1 MKQLLI
7 LTILSLGMT
16 MGLSAQQLVYQ
27 PKNPAF
33 GGNPNNTAHLVN
45 TATAQNTTV
54 DPDATDRFGFSNRTD
69 LESFTESLN
78 SQILSQLSRSL
89 VDLQFGEGEIEDG
102 SYAAGNFQIDIANT
116 LDGVVVTILDT
127 NGGEQTQLIIP
138 FF

>member
-1 MKQLLI
+1 MKRLLAFSI
-7 LTILSLGMT
+7 FILGMT
-16 MGLSAQQLVYQ
+16 FGLSAQQLIYT

-45 TATAQNTTV
+45 TATAQNKTV
-54 DPDATDRFGFSNRTD
+54 DPDATDRFSFSNETD

-89 VDLQFGEGEIEDG
+89 VDLQFGEGEIDDG